1 MNEKYQSSESMRM
14 MFDVTTIRQMTDA
27 AKYEK
32 IKNEIYC
39 AARNGEE
46 NYTVTNLPWK
56 EAQEVMQYF
65 KAKGFNV
72 EELTDNSPVFLRVKI
87 SWER

>member
-46 NYTVTNLPWK
+46 NYTVTNLSHE
-56 EAQEVMQYF
+56 EAEEVVQYF

-72 EELTDNSPVFLRVKI
+72 EKHPDCSLLHLCVKI
-87 SWER
+87 SWGR

>member
-46 NYTVTNLPWK
+46 NYTVTNLPCA
-56 EAQEVMQYF
+56 EAEKVVQYF

-72 EELTDNSPVFLRVKI
+72 EKLTDNSLVYLRVKI

>member
-72 EELTDNSPVFLRVKI
+72 EELTGDSLVYLSVKI
-87 SWER
+87 SWGR